1 MVVTATQ
8 FKTSIGHYLDT
19 VSENKNVYITK
30 NGKLIAKLSDPSQDK
45 MSILDSLLGI
55 IPPNHMSL
63 DEIKRERLAR
73 HAPWI
78 MDPKYD
84 NSLDKEKGTIT

>member
-8 FKTSIGHYLDT
+8 FKSKIGHYLDT
-19 VSENKNVYITK
+19 VAEKKNVYITK
-30 NGKLIAKLSDPSQDK
+30 NGKCIAKLSDPTEDK
-45 MSILDSLLGI
+45 MSILNALSGI
-55 IPPNHMSL
+55 IKGNTISL

-84 NSLDKEKGTIT
+84 TPPKKSDN

>member
-8 FKTSIGHYLDT
+8 FKSSIGHYLDT
-19 VSENKNVYITK
+19 VAEKKPVYITK
-30 NGKLIAKLSDPSQDK
+30 NGKLIAKLSDPSEDK
-45 MSILDSLLGI
+45 MSILNALAGI
-55 IPPNHMSL
+55 IKGNNVSL
-63 DEIKRERLAR
+63 DEIKRERLSR

-84 NSLDKEKGTIT
+84 TPKEEGE

>member
-1 MVVTATQ
+1 M
-8 FKTSIGHYLDT
+8 
-19 VSENKNVYITK
+19 
-30 NGKLIAKLSDPSQDK
+30 IAKLSDPDQDK
-45 MSILDSLLGI
+45 MSILDSLVGI
-55 IPPNHMSL
+55 IKGNTISL

-84 NSLDKEKGTIT
+84 TPPDQERVLRSKT